1 MSGPRAGKPKNG
13 FFYCDTWLQIFQN
26 DSKICEA
33 EVTVTPLI
41 NKICKPWLNLKEKL
55 KNKITSAWNQTQDLW
70 DPNGPE
76 VYLYTSGFCGS
87 NYNCTNLKHALSSR
101 NLPQAIFIEK
111 KWSYYFFGS
120 YPMCFVFE
128 HVWNSLD
135 DSALNCMR
143 MTVRNWRKI
152 NDFSHITGLIFS
164 CKGVCCECCKLW

>member
-1 MSGPRAGKPKNG
+1 MSGPCAGKSKNG
-13 FFYCDTWLQIFQN
+13 FFHCDTWLQIFQN
-26 DSKICEA
+26 DSNICEA

-41 NKICKPWLNLKEKL
+41 NKICKPWLNLKERL

-111 KWSYYFFGS
+111 KWSHYFFGS
-120 YPMCFVFE
+120 YPMCFVIRARLKFAR
-128 HVWNSLD
+128 WFSLELHEN
-135 DSALNCMR
+135 DSKKLTQM
-143 MTVRNWRKI
+143 I
-152 NDFSHITGLIFS
+152 SLI
-164 CKGVCCECCKLW
+164 LRD